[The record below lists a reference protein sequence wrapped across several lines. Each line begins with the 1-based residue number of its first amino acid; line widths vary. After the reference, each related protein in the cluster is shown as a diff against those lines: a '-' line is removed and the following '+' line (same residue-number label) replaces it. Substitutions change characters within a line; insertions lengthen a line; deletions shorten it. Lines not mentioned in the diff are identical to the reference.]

1 MAAKPIEFDA
11 EGGKLQVSIK
21 ATGGIEALYAIIFW
35 PDPEQNPQDRR
46 ILTAFKSTR
55 GGTSGKTLV
64 PVNQADGAGL
74 SWILHPIGP
83 VDLTYK
89 ITVFIEQ
96 DGQRLKTRGP
106 YSGKITAERMLDG
119 HRGKALLKAK

>member
-55 GGTSGKTLV
+55 GGRVARRSFPSIRRTALV
-64 PVNQADGAGL
+64 CPGYCTPSD
-74 SWILHPIGP
+74 
-83 VDLTYK
+83 
-89 ITVFIEQ
+89 
-96 DGQRLKTRGP
+96 R
-106 YSGKITAERMLDG
+106 
-119 HRGKALLKAK
+119 